1 MKNPSP
7 ALTRGA
13 DVTLTDQL
21 TARFSERIR
30 QRLLAP
36 GSRLPSVRECARHHG
51 VSAYTV
57 VAAYDQLQAQGLVE
71 ARRQRGFYVRH
82 TLPEARTAAKAPPHA
97 PLPISATTLVRGMFQ
112 APGTLPM
119 PGLGTLPIEWLDL
132 PMLASAL
139 RRVASGPLL

>member
-57 VAAYDQLQAQGLVE
+57 VAAYDVLTMV
-71 ARRQRGFYVRH
+71 
-82 TLPEARTAAKAPPHA
+82 
-97 PLPISATTLVRGMFQ
+97 ATKEGGKQ
-112 APGTLPM
+112 
-119 PGLGTLPIEWLDL
+119 
-132 PMLASAL
+132 
-139 RRVASGPLL
+139 